1 MTNDETKSGSNAGVV
16 ILVVL
21 LVLALPCV
29 AGLGLVFLG
38 GAFFVGHVQPA
49 PAPMQAFPGPLPAA
63 MPVEGANTVQSMQWS
78 QNLFD
83 QAEGVLTAAKYQQI
97 QPGMTYEE
105 VLAVLE
111 IPENRR
117 PPDMELIGPDSDVE
131 LEWVGGTDDDLSIT
145 VRMKGKMVVGKEQTG
160 FNLK

>member
-1 MTNDETKSGSNAGVV
+1 MTNDETKSGTNAGVV
-16 ILVVL
+16 IVVVL
-21 LVLALPCV
+21 LLLGLPCV
-29 AGLGLVFLG
+29 AGLALVVLG
-38 GAFFVGHVQPA
+38 GAFLVREAQPV
-49 PAPMQAFPGPLPAA
+49 PLPMQAVPLPMQAA
-63 MPVEGANTVQSMQWS
+63 MPADGSITVNSMQWS

-83 QAEGVLTAAKYQQI
+83 QAEGILTKAKFEQI

-117 PPDMELIGPDSDVE
+117 PPDMELIGPESDVE
-131 LEWVGGTDDDLSIT
+131 LKWVGGTNDDLSIT
-145 VRMKGKMVVGKEQTG
+145 VYMKGKTVVRKDQTG